1 MRSPVYS
8 AGELDEAGNAR
19 PAFLCPFFDT
29 AWLFCGGLAVIR
41 TSAPRPHFIASTG
54 LNAELHQAV
63 GRSPVLRGSGDFFIC
78 FPWINPKS
86 TTGRPS
92 PKAWRPR
99 GTRRVG
105 FTVALEQLLMA
116 SLIPCPTCQNSWE
129 ALLPDR
135 MSGRRGRGNPRT
147 FRLPERL
154 LWCSRQMDHH
164 LDSHGPHQ
172 GLLRL
177 NA

>member
-1 MRSPVYS
+1 
-8 AGELDEAGNAR
+8 
-19 PAFLCPFFDT
+19 
-29 AWLFCGGLAVIR
+29 
-41 TSAPRPHFIASTG
+41 
-54 LNAELHQAV
+54 
-63 GRSPVLRGSGDFFIC
+63 
-78 FPWINPKS
+78 
-86 TTGRPS
+86 
-92 PKAWRPR
+92 
-99 GTRRVG
+99 
-105 FTVALEQLLMA
+105 LLMA